1 MPGVTEAKTILT
13 PGQVVVTPDHGK
25 NLVTCMMTLSAL
37 TPTNIP
43 PLDKKYR
50 RNEEFVSRQI
60 ADEFLLGPVSNQLSG
75 DNWLFVL
82 NEVGARIWEL
92 VDRGR
97 SVQQIEELLLEEFDT
112 SQEQLEKDLL
122 RLLDQLQE
130 IGAIEAVDG

>member
-1 MPGVTEAKTILT
+1 
-13 PGQVVVTPDHGK
+13 
-25 NLVTCMMTLSAL
+25 MMTLSSPI
-37 TPTNIP
+37 PTNL
-43 PLDKKYR
+43 PLLDQKYR

-60 ADEFLLGPVSNQLSG
+60 ADEYLLVPISNQLSG
-75 DNWLFVL
+75 DSWLFVL

-92 VDRGR
+92 VGRGR
-97 SVQQIEELLLEEFDT
+97 AVHQIEELLLEEFDA

>member
-1 MPGVTEAKTILT
+1 M
-13 PGQVVVTPDHGK
+13 
-25 NLVTCMMTLSAL
+25 
-37 TPTNIP
+37 PTNIP
-43 PLDKKYR
+43 HSKKHYL
-50 RNEEFVSRQI
+50 RNEQFISRQI
-60 ADEFLLGPVSNQLSG
+60 ADEFLLVPISNQISG
-75 DNWLFVL
+75 DSWLFVL

-97 SVQQIEELLLEEFDT
+97 SVQQIEELLLEEFDA